1 MEVSSSLSDVVIQN
15 VSDFRILIYFEDK
28 LQRKYIDAVLL

>member
-15 VSDFRILIYFEDK
+15 ASDFRILIYFEDK
-28 LQRKYIDAVLL
+28 LQRKYIGAVLL